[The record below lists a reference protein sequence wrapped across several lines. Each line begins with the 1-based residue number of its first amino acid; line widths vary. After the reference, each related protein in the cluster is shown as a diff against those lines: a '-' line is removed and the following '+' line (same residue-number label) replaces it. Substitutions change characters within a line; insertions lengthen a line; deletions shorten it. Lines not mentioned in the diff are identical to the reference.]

1 MITSFIPVF
10 EERLSKLKNTLK
22 IELERAKSER
32 RKDVMKRL
40 VKYAKELQKTIKEA
54 KKHNAKTCP
63 HCGGEIL

>member
-10 EERLSKLKNTLK
+10 EERLSKLKNTLR

-40 VKYAKELQKTIKEA
+40 VKYAKSLQKTIKEA
-54 KKHNAKTCP
+54 KKYNAKTCP
-63 HCGGEIL
+63 HCGGEII

>member
-32 RKDVMKRL
+32 RKDIMKRL
-40 VKYAKELQKTIKEA
+40 VKYAKSLQKTIKEA

-63 HCGGEIL
+63 HCGGEII

>member
-10 EERLSKLKNTLK
+10 EERLSKLKNTLR

-40 VKYAKELQKTIKEA
+40 VKYAKSLQKTIKEA

-63 HCGGEIL
+63 HCGGEKI

>member
-10 EERLSKLKNTLK
+10 EERLQKLKNTLK
-22 IELERAKSER
+22 SELQRAKSER

-40 VKYAKELQKTIKEA
+40 VKDAKSLQKTIKEA

-63 HCGGEIL
+63 HCGGEII